1 MKIIE
6 TSLILTLFDE
16 FFWKQCYQRG
26 QLSIRQK
33 LFKNAK
39 IWILDL
45 NETFFGDF
53 QTLSKYAHSIQL
65 EKVKREKK
73 NWVDVKVFPYPTCDK
88 VLKKFPLVLSILLG
102 IGVVT
107 KRSIVKWKRQVVGQA
122 SSWERACSKPVNSY
136 LQSTHKS
143 IIRPKAAAK
152 NGPTKKGQD
161 WKWLYFASKA
171 SLTFPW
177 TIFTGNFGIFNHF
190 LSNWQL
196 TYLVTLLDRKPQFSK
211 NLGK

>member
-1 MKIIE
+1 M
-6 TSLILTLFDE
+6 
-16 FFWKQCYQRG
+16 
-26 QLSIRQK
+26 
-33 LFKNAK
+33 
-39 IWILDL
+39 
-45 NETFFGDF
+45 
-53 QTLSKYAHSIQL
+53 
-65 EKVKREKK
+65 KREKK

-161 WKWLYFASKA
+161 RKWLYFESNASNCIFCQ
-171 SLTFPW
+171 TFPW
-177 TIFTGNFGIFNHF
+177 TIYILSF
-190 LSNWQL
+190 LAFLISFCLIDNWP
-196 TYLVTLLDRKPQFSK
+196 VW
-211 NLGK
+211 

>member
-1 MKIIE
+1 MN
-6 TSLILTLFDE
+6 
-16 FFWKQCYQRG
+16 FW
-26 QLSIRQK
+26 
-33 LFKNAK
+33 F
-39 IWILDL
+39 L

-88 VLKKFPLVLSILLG
+88 VLKKFPLVLLFSILLG

-152 NGPTKKGQD
+152 NGPTKKRTRLKMTLFCEQRESD
-161 WKWLYFASKA
+161 F
-171 SLTFPW
+171 SLN
-177 TIFTGNFGIFNHF
+177 NFHI
-190 LSNWQL
+190 
-196 TYLVTLLDRKPQFSK
+196 R
-211 NLGK
+211 

>member
-1 MKIIE
+1 MLFNI
-6 TSLILTLFDE
+6 SLCQKSASNSINCTIFENHWNKSHFDFIWRV
-16 FFWKQCYQRG
+16 FFGKWWLAVKQSYQTC

-88 VLKKFPLVLSILLG
+88 VLKKISFSALDPPRHWCCHKEVHCKMEK
-102 IGVVT
+102 T
-107 KRSIVKWKRQVVGQA
+107 
-122 SSWERACSKPVNSY
+122 SSWPSK
-136 LQSTHKS
+136 
-143 IIRPKAAAK
+143 
-152 NGPTKKGQD
+152 
-161 WKWLYFASKA
+161 
-171 SLTFPW
+171 
-177 TIFTGNFGIFNHF
+177 
-190 LSNWQL
+190 
-196 TYLVTLLDRKPQFSK
+196 
-211 NLGK
+211 